1 MEYQLYKNIITHPD
15 ICNGKAVIKNTRIT
29 VQTIMEF
36 VLAGE
41 NNEQILKSYPKLT
54 EEDIVTC
61 KEFLTLI
68 LEKPTFITPIK
79 MVG

>member
-15 ICNGKAVIKNTRIT
+15 ICNGKAVIRNTRIT

-41 NNEQILKSYPKLT
+41 STEQILKSYPRLS

-61 KEFLTLI
+61 KEFVSLI
-68 LEKPTFITPIK
+68 LEKPTLVKPINR
-79 MVG
+79 VG